1 PDDTVV
7 VYTKKSAEPM
17 RIFPAPHQALMERKE
32 LLAHQHKEKSR
43 SDILSTR
50 TLMHELSRFGPCLA
64 RGDVDGDGLDDFYVG
79 GENGEATAIYIQQP
93 NGTFA
98 LKQSLPPTMGDDGG
112 ALFADLDGDG
122 DIDLYMASASPGGG
136 LPAAPHRIYWNDGTG
151 TFSLAEGVLPDV
163 NTSA

>member
-64 RGDVDGDGLDDFYVG
+64 RGDVNGDGLDDFYVG
-79 GENGEATAIYIQQP
+79 GENGEETTVYIQLP
-93 NGTFA
+93 DGTFS
-98 LKQSLPPTMGDDGG
+98 LKQSLPPMPGDDGG
-112 ALFADLDGDG
+112 VLFADFDD
-122 DIDLYMASASPGGG
+122 DHDADL
-136 LPAAPHRIYWNDGTG
+136 
-151 TFSLAEGVLPDV
+151 
-163 NTSA
+163 